1 MNKEVSEWPRDMKLV
16 TSELKYKLCLMAMW
30 DVRTEYSSQFFC
42 GDITLSEEPPGCGS
56 LQKSQ

>member
-42 GDITLSEEPPGCGS
+42 GPF
-56 LQKSQ
+56 